1 METDY
6 FASPLTEEEVRAMG
20 SLALAHV
27 GDAVFELLVRVHLA
41 AAGGR
46 NGSLHR
52 AAVEMVNA
60 AAQAGDMEKLLPLLT
75 EEDPAGRFRILGVET
90 EHPGFPK
97 NTAPLDSLESW
108 EYGTIEEGV
117 FRPLRSFRRSWKYP
131 ELVNS
136 LKQNPAEITAVMTTD
151 AAGIRRLYRR
161 KA

>member
-1 METDY
+1 METDF

-75 EEDPAGRFRILGVET
+75 EEEAE
-90 EHPGFPK
+90 
-97 NTAPLDSLESW
+97 
-108 EYGTIEEGV
+108 V
-117 FRPLRSFRRSWKYP
+117 FRRGRNVKVHSVPKHARLGDYHAATGLEALFGYLYLLDRRDR
-131 ELVNS
+131 LNS
-136 LKQNPAEITAVMTTD
+136 LFAV
-151 AAGIRRLYRR
+151 ILEES
-161 KA
+161 

>member
-1 METDY
+1 
-6 FASPLTEEEVRAMG
+6 MG

-75 EEDPAGRFRILGVET
+75 EEEAE
-90 EHPGFPK
+90 
-97 NTAPLDSLESW
+97 
-108 EYGTIEEGV
+108 V
-117 FRPLRSFRRSWKYP
+117 FRRGRNVKVHSVPKHARLGDYHAATGLEALFGYLYLLDRRDR
-131 ELVNS
+131 LNV
-136 LKQNPAEITAVMTTD
+136 LFAV
-151 AAGIRRLYRR
+151 ILEEN
-161 KA
+161 

>member
-75 EEDPAGRFRILGVET
+75 EEEAE
-90 EHPGFPK
+90 
-97 NTAPLDSLESW
+97 
-108 EYGTIEEGV
+108 V
-117 FRPLRSFRRSWKYP
+117 FRRGRNVKVHSVPKHARPGDYHAATGLEALFGYLYLLDRRDR
-131 ELVNS
+131 LNV
-136 LKQNPAEITAVMTTD
+136 LFAV
-151 AAGIRRLYRR
+151 ILEES
-161 KA
+161 

>member
-60 AAQAGDMEKLLPLLT
+60 TAQAGDMEKLLPLLT
-75 EEDPAGRFRILGVET
+75 EEEAE
-90 EHPGFPK
+90 
-97 NTAPLDSLESW
+97 
-108 EYGTIEEGV
+108 V
-117 FRPLRSFRRSWKYP
+117 FRRGRNVKVHSVPKHARLGDYHAATGLEALFGYLYLLDRRDR
-131 ELVNS
+131 LNA
-136 LKQNPAEITAVMTTD
+136 LFAV
-151 AAGIRRLYRR
+151 ILEES
-161 KA
+161 

>member
-46 NGSLHR
+46 NGNLHR

-75 EEDPAGRFRILGVET
+75 EEEAE
-90 EHPGFPK
+90 
-97 NTAPLDSLESW
+97 
-108 EYGTIEEGV
+108 V
-117 FRPLRSFRRSWKYP
+117 FRRGRNVKVHSVPKHARLGDYHAATGLEALFGYLYLLDRRDR
-131 ELVNS
+131 LNV
-136 LKQNPAEITAVMTTD
+136 LFAV
-151 AAGIRRLYRR
+151 ILEEN
-161 KA
+161 

>member
-75 EEDPAGRFRILGVET
+75 EEEAE
-90 EHPGFPK
+90 
-97 NTAPLDSLESW
+97 
-108 EYGTIEEGV
+108 V
-117 FRPLRSFRRSWKYP
+117 FRRGRNVKVHSVPKHARLGDYHAATGLEALFGYLYLLDRRDR
-131 ELVNS
+131 LNV
-136 LKQNPAEITAVMTTD
+136 LFAV
-151 AAGIRRLYRR
+151 ILEES
-161 KA
+161 

>member
-52 AAVEMVNA
+52 AAVEMVND

-75 EEDPAGRFRILGVET
+75 EEEAE
-90 EHPGFPK
+90 
-97 NTAPLDSLESW
+97 
-108 EYGTIEEGV
+108 V
-117 FRPLRSFRRSWKYP
+117 FRRGRNVKVHSVPKHARLGDYHAATGLEALFGYLYLLDRRDR
-131 ELVNS
+131 LNV
-136 LKQNPAEITAVMTTD
+136 LFAV
-151 AAGIRRLYRR
+151 ILEES
-161 KA
+161 

>member
-6 FASPLTEEEVRAMG
+6 FASPLTEEEVRTMG

-75 EEDPAGRFRILGVET
+75 EEEAE
-90 EHPGFPK
+90 
-97 NTAPLDSLESW
+97 
-108 EYGTIEEGV
+108 V
-117 FRPLRSFRRSWKYP
+117 FRRGRNVKVHSVPKHARLGDYHAATGLEALFGYLYLLDRRDR
-131 ELVNS
+131 LNA
-136 LKQNPAEITAVMTTD
+136 LFAV
-151 AAGIRRLYRR
+151 ILEES
-161 KA
+161 

>member
-27 GDAVFELLVRVHLA
+27 GDAVFELLVRVHRA

-75 EEDPAGRFRILGVET
+75 EEEAE
-90 EHPGFPK
+90 
-97 NTAPLDSLESW
+97 
-108 EYGTIEEGV
+108 V
-117 FRPLRSFRRSWKYP
+117 FRRGRNVKVHSVPKHARLGDYHAATGLEALFGYLYLLDRRDR
-131 ELVNS
+131 LNV
-136 LKQNPAEITAVMTTD
+136 LFAV
-151 AAGIRRLYRR
+151 ILEES
-161 KA
+161 

>member
-46 NGSLHR
+46 NGNLHR

-75 EEDPAGRFRILGVET
+75 EEEAE
-90 EHPGFPK
+90 
-97 NTAPLDSLESW
+97 
-108 EYGTIEEGV
+108 V
-117 FRPLRSFRRSWKYP
+117 FRRGRNVKVHSVPKHARLGDYHAATGLEALFGYLYLLDRRDR
-131 ELVNS
+131 LNA
-136 LKQNPAEITAVMTTD
+136 LFAV
-151 AAGIRRLYRR
+151 ILEEN
-161 KA
+161 

>member
-75 EEDPAGRFRILGVET
+75 EEEAE
-90 EHPGFPK
+90 
-97 NTAPLDSLESW
+97 
-108 EYGTIEEGV
+108 V
-117 FRPLRSFRRSWKYP
+117 FRRGRNVKVHSVPKHARLGDYHAAPGLEALFGYLYLLDRRDR
-131 ELVNS
+131 LNA
-136 LKQNPAEITAVMTTD
+136 LFAV
-151 AAGIRRLYRR
+151 ILEES
-161 KA
+161 

>member
-6 FASPLTEEEVRAMG
+6 FASPLTEEEIRAMG

-75 EEDPAGRFRILGVET
+75 EEEAE
-90 EHPGFPK
+90 
-97 NTAPLDSLESW
+97 
-108 EYGTIEEGV
+108 V
-117 FRPLRSFRRSWKYP
+117 FRRGRNVKVHSVPKHARLGDYHAATGLEALFGYLYLLDRRDR
-131 ELVNS
+131 LNA
-136 LKQNPAEITAVMTTD
+136 LFAV
-151 AAGIRRLYRR
+151 ILEES
-161 KA
+161 

>member
-75 EEDPAGRFRILGVET
+75 EEEAE
-90 EHPGFPK
+90 
-97 NTAPLDSLESW
+97 
-108 EYGTIEEGV
+108 V
-117 FRPLRSFRRSWKYP
+117 FRRGRDVKVHSVPKHARLGDYHAATGLEALFGYLYLLDRRDR
-131 ELVNS
+131 LNA
-136 LKQNPAEITAVMTTD
+136 LFAV
-151 AAGIRRLYRR
+151 ILEES
-161 KA
+161 

>member
-60 AAQAGDMEKLLPLLT
+60 AAQAGDMEKLLPLLS
-75 EEDPAGRFRILGVET
+75 EEEAE
-90 EHPGFPK
+90 
-97 NTAPLDSLESW
+97 
-108 EYGTIEEGV
+108 V
-117 FRPLRSFRRSWKYP
+117 FRRGRNVKVHSVPKHARLGDYHAATGLEALFGYLYLLDRRDR
-131 ELVNS
+131 LNV
-136 LKQNPAEITAVMTTD
+136 LFAV
-151 AAGIRRLYRR
+151 ILEES
-161 KA
+161 

>member
-60 AAQAGDMEKLLPLLT
+60 AAQAGDMEKLRPLLT
-75 EEDPAGRFRILGVET
+75 EEEAE
-90 EHPGFPK
+90 
-97 NTAPLDSLESW
+97 
-108 EYGTIEEGV
+108 V
-117 FRPLRSFRRSWKYP
+117 FRRGRNVKVHSVPKHARLGDYHAATGLEALFGYLYLLDRRDR
-131 ELVNS
+131 LNA
-136 LKQNPAEITAVMTTD
+136 LFAV
-151 AAGIRRLYRR
+151 ILEES
-161 KA
+161 

>member
-41 AAGGR
+41 AAVGR

-75 EEDPAGRFRILGVET
+75 EEEAE
-90 EHPGFPK
+90 
-97 NTAPLDSLESW
+97 
-108 EYGTIEEGV
+108 V
-117 FRPLRSFRRSWKYP
+117 FRRGRNVKVHSVPKHARLGDYHAATGLEALFGYLYLLDRRDR
-131 ELVNS
+131 LNA
-136 LKQNPAEITAVMTTD
+136 LFAV
-151 AAGIRRLYRR
+151 ILEES
-161 KA
+161 